1 VDFAVKWLP
10 IRYHF
15 LRWVL
20 ELKFT
25 KRNID
30 ALDLPDRDC
39 FVWDND
45 LHGFGL
51 RLSPRGRK
59 TFVVQYKV
67 GRRNQRVTIGRF
79 GALTVE
85 QARKDA
91 KILLG
96 EIAAGNSPAQTV
108 RSNRSSPTLTE
119 INKRFVKEH
128 IEVRLKPTTQSDY
141 CRSMRKYVLP
151 VLGSKTVMDVRHS
164 DIVKLHL
171 DLKHI
176 PYQANRV
183 IGVLSKLF
191 NLCEQW
197 GLRKQG
203 SNPCMHVRH
212 YKEPR
217 RNRFLDKTE
226 LERLWVV
233 LETAHLE
240 GVTSLYAVNAYKLLI
255 LTGCRLGEIRTL
267 KWDYIKGTRVEFPDT
282 KTGYKRI
289 PFNDEA
295 MNVLRQ
301 TPRKKDNEFVICGAK
316 AGGPIVNLQK
326 SWRKIRK
333 LAKLDDVRIHDLRHT
348 FASHAVMNGT
358 PLALVSKLLGHT
370 QIATT
375 MRYAHLAD
383 AELAQASQGIG
394 SLLRPSQNL
403 THKGKLIQIS
413 EFIR

>member
-1 VDFAVKWLP
+1 MNFPVHWLP

-15 LRWVL
+15 LKRVL

-30 ALDLPDRDC
+30 TLDIPVRDC

-59 TFVVQYKV
+59 TFVVQYRV
-67 GRRNQRVTIGRF
+67 GRRNQRVTIGSF
-79 GALTVE
+79 GVLTVD

-96 EIAAGNSPAQTV
+96 EIASGKSPALTV
-108 RSNRSSPTLTE
+108 KNNRTSPTLTE

-141 CRSMRKYVLP
+141 CHSMRKYILP
-151 VLGSKTVMDVRHS
+151 VLGNRTVMDVCHS
-164 DIVKLHL
+164 DVVKLHL

-176 PYQANRV
+176 PFQANRV
-183 IGVLSKLF
+183 VGVLSKLF

-217 RNRFLDKTE
+217 RNRYLDKVE
-226 LERLWVV
+226 LERLWAV
-233 LETAHLE
+233 LETAHL
-240 GVTSLYAVNAYKLLI
+240 GGIRSLYAVRAYKLLI
-255 LTGCRLGEIRTL
+255 LTGCRLGEIRTM

-289 PFNDEA
+289 PLNDEA
-295 MNVLRQ
+295 MEVLRQ
-301 TPRKKDNEFVICGAK
+301 TPRKHDNAYVICGSK
-316 AGGPIVNLQK
+316 VGQPIVNLQK
-326 SWRKIRK
+326 TWRKIRI
-333 LAKLDDVRIHDLRHT
+333 LAKLEDVRIHDLRHT
-348 FASHAVMNGT
+348 FASHAVMGGT
-358 PLALVSKLLGHT
+358 PLALVSQLLGHT

-383 AELAQASQGIG
+383 EELAKASQGIG
-394 SLLRPSQNL
+394 ELVGSNSAQLKDNRASHL
-403 THKGKLIQIS
+403 KVVK
-413 EFIR
+413 